1 MRLIL
6 ASQSPRRRELLL
18 RIWAEFEVIP
28 SDIDEQLEAGPIDA
42 AVAALALR
50 KARAVAERVGSG
62 VVLAADTVVLIDG
75 MVLGKPVGPGEARE
89 MLGRLRGREHEV
101 VTGVAVVQAETGRS
115 EVATAVSRVVMAAY
129 SDAVIADYVASGS
142 PFDKA
147 GGYAIQDLAGA
158 LVDGVIGSYT
168 NVVGLPV
175 DATRRLLEGFGVL
188 SGRRP

>member
-6 ASQSPRRRELLL
+6 ASQSPRRRDLLL

-28 SDIDEQLEAGPIDA
+28 SDVDETLEPGPIGG

-50 KARAVAERVGSG
+50 KARAVAERVGGG
-62 VVLAADTVVLIDG
+62 VVLAADTVVVIDG
-75 MVLGKPVGPGEARE
+75 MVLGKPAGPEEARE
-89 MLGRLRGREHEV
+89 MLRRLRGREHEV

-115 EVATAVSRVVMAAY
+115 EVTTAVSRVVMAAY
-129 SDAVIADYVASGS
+129 SDGVIADYVASGA

-147 GGYAIQDLAGA
+147 GGYAIQDLEGG
-158 LVDGVIGSYT
+158 LVDGVIGAYT

-188 SGRRP
+188 SGRRS